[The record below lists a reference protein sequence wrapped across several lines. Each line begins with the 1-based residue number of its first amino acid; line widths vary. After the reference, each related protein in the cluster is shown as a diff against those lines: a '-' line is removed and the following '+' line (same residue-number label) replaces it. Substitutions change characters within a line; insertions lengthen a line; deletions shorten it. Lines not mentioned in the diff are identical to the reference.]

1 MTEPTH
7 TARDDLPAI
16 AAYAAHHGLDREAA
30 ETEWGFTT
38 EAERGNFRAGARAA
52 VAAHKADGIAAGRI
66 ADLLELT
73 GKLQTELREQ
83 TRDHDQMLEE
93 IFKGTDAEPD
103 MSDTPEDF
111 AVRYVRELE
120 AETTRLAC
128 VIRDIHIAASNAL
141 KSAEDRADGSDTELE
156 DAEPAY
162 SDSPRADP
170 SGHDPHQFPTLA
182 ELGGEKF
189 ADYPESGL

>member
-16 AAYAAHHGLDREAA
+16 AAYATMHGLGDEAA
-30 ETEWGFTT
+30 EAEWRFIAG
-38 EAERGNFRAGARAA
+38 EERERFRSVARAA

-83 TRDHDQMLEE
+83 TRDHDRLLEE
-93 IFKGTDAEPD
+93 IFKGTDTEPD

-128 VIRDIHIAASNAL
+128 VIRDIHITASNAL
-141 KSAEDRADGSDTELE
+141 KSAEDREADGERQS
-156 DAEPAY
+156 
-162 SDSPRADP
+162 
-170 SGHDPHQFPTLA
+170 
-182 ELGGEKF
+182 
-189 ADYPESGL
+189 